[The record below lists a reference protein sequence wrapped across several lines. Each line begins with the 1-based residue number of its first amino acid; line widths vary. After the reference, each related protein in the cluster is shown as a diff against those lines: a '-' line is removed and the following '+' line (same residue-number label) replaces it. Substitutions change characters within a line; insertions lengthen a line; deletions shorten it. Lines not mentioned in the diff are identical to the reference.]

1 MPEKPLTLLEL
12 KIPPLLVMLLLG
24 LVMWLIAKAVP
35 ALTHEYG
42 AARFVA
48 TGLLIAGLGV
58 IAAGVWAFRR
68 AQTTVDPTRP
78 GNASAVVTGGI
89 YRFTRN
95 PMYLGMLL
103 VLLAWAAV
111 LSNVLAAAV
120 APLFILYMNRF
131 QIAPEERFLREKFG
145 APYEAYRRAVRRW
158 L

>member
-1 MPEKPLTLLEL
+1 MPETPATTLEL
-12 KIPPLLVMLLLG
+12 KVPPLLVMALLG
-24 LVMWLIAKAVP
+24 LVMWLIAKSAS

-42 AARFVA
+42 PARLVA
-48 TGLLIAGLGV
+48 IGSSIAGLGV

-103 VLLAWAAV
+103 MLLAWAA
-111 LSNVLAAAV
+111 LLQNVLAFAI
-120 APLFILYMNRF
+120 APLFIFYMNRF
-131 QIAPEERFLREKFG
+131 QILPEERFLRDKFG
-145 APYEAYRRAVRRW
+145 APYEAYLRAVRRW